1 MFAIAIDGPAGAG
14 KSSVAKAAA
23 KELGFTYVDT
33 GAIYRTIAL
42 YMLENGVD
50 IEDPAAVTK
59 ALPGVEVSLEYGE
72 SGQRTL
78 LGGRDVSGEIRTQ
91 KVSMATSKWVAHIP
105 EVRAFLVEVQRE
117 LAQKHNVVMDGRDI
131 GTVILPGAQL
141 KVFLTAS
148 AEERARRRTLQLEE
162 AGEQADFQEVLR
174 EVVQRDKQDSA
185 QLDLRPED
193 GVILDTTGLSFRKVV
208 QELTSMARGRMEN
221 KAGGSE

>member
-117 LAQKHNVVMDGRDI
+117 LAKKHNVVMDGRDI

-162 AGEQADFQEVLR
+162 AGEQADFREVLR
-174 EVVQRDKQDSA
+174 EVVQRDRQDSA

-193 GVILDTTGLSFRKVV
+193 GVILDTTGLSFRQVV

>member
-162 AGEQADFQEVLR
+162 AGERADFREVLR
-174 EVVQRDKQDSA
+174 EVVQRDRQDSA

-193 GVILDTTGLSFRKVV
+193 GVILDTTGLSFRQVV